1 MSEENVNPV
10 VTESVDASQETA
22 HVEPAPAAA
31 SHDASQATPHQA
43 QEAAPQEAE
52 TSILASLMALKESNA
67 NMFYG
72 IVGGVGAIVLALVV
86 LGFGGGNGVLKKA
99 ESKGL
104 AAGQKYTLKSP
115 NAAAEG
121 NETLT
126 VRLVSSPGAVA
137 AFDDDENKTEEC
149 RKFPVGT
156 NVTVLDKQETG
167 TVVYAKVQVDEGS
180 CSGTIGWVLGI
191 NL

>member
-1 MSEENVNPV
+1 MSEENMNVETPEV
-10 VTESVDASQETA
+10 KATTPETAIQQTEISVDDSTISGSVASF
-22 HVEPAPAAA
+22 
-31 SHDASQATPHQA
+31 
-43 QEAAPQEAE
+43 
-52 TSILASLMALKESNA
+52 LALKEN
-67 NMFYG
+67 NPTTFYG
-72 IVGGVGAIVLALVV
+72 IIGGVSAIVVTLLA
-86 LGFGGGNGVLKKA
+86 LGFGGSDEILKKA

-115 NAAAEG
+115 NVMTDGLQLPE
-121 NETLT
+121 
-126 VRLVSSPGAVA
+126 VRLVATPGAIA

-156 NVTVLDKQETG
+156 NVTVLDKQDQSSVT
-167 TVVYAKVQVDEGS
+167 YAKVQIDEGS

>member
-1 MSEENVNPV
+1 MSEENVNVENTATETPASEAV
-10 VTESVDASQETA
+10 SAENVAATESKANPIA
-22 HVEPAPAAA
+22 G
-31 SHDASQATPHQA
+31 
-43 QEAAPQEAE
+43 
-52 TSILASLMALKESNA
+52 LMALKETNKNA
-67 NMFYG
+67 FYS
-72 IVGGVGAIVLALVV
+72 IVGGVGVIVIVLLT
-86 LGFGGGNGVLKKA
+86 LGFGGDDEVLKKA

-115 NAAAEG
+115 NVASDGAEVP
-121 NETLT
+121 TI
-126 VRLVSSPGAVA
+126 RLVSTPGAIA

-156 NVTVLDKQETG
+156 NVTVLDKQEQSS
-167 TVVYAKVQVDEGS
+167 VVYAKVQIDEGN

>member
-1 MSEENVNPV
+1 MTMSEENANVETPEVTTKTPETETRQTEV
-10 VTESVDASQETA
+10 VDDSTTIGGSV
-22 HVEPAPAAA
+22 
-31 SHDASQATPHQA
+31 
-43 QEAAPQEAE
+43 
-52 TSILASLMALKESNA
+52 TSFLALKEHNPTT
-67 NMFYG
+67 FYS
-72 IVGGVGAIVLALVV
+72 IVGGVSVIIVTLLA
-86 LGFGGGNGVLKKA
+86 LGFGGDDEILKKA

-115 NAAAEG
+115 NVITDGLQLPE
-121 NETLT
+121 
-126 VRLVSSPGAVA
+126 VRLVAMPGAIA

-156 NVTVLDKQETG
+156 NVTVLDKQEQSSVT
-167 TVVYAKVQVDEGS
+167 YAKIQIDEGN

>member
-1 MSEENVNPV
+1 MSEENVNPI

-22 HVEPAPAAA
+22 HVEPAQTTE
-31 SHDASQATPHQA
+31 SQATQPSHEE
-43 QEAAPQEAE
+43 EAA
-52 TSILASLMALKESNA
+52 SGILASLLALKESNA
-67 NMFYG
+67 NAFYG
-72 IVGGVGAIVLALVV
+72 IVGGVGALLLALVM
-86 LGFGGGNGVLKKA
+86 LGLGGGDEVLKKA
-99 ESKGL
+99 DTKSL
-104 AAGQKYTLKSP
+104 AAGQKYSLKSP

-121 NETLT
+121 NEVLT
-126 VRLVSSPGAVA
+126 VRLVSTPGAMA

-156 NVTVLDKQETG
+156 NVTVLDKQESG
-167 TVVYAKVQVDEGS
+167 TVVYAKVQIDEGS